1 MILELNLKETTK
13 MAQILNKVV
22 GTRKPGDELQ
32 ETHEKSKKKKK
43 VESNG
48 LTILAQGDTR
58 KKKKKKWDF

>member
-1 MILELNLKETTK
+1 